1 MEHQYHDRED
11 GLAHCK
17 VCNGGEGSLPSECP
31 GRRMTD
37 DEEADVY
44 AGKRDF
50 RQGQWVR
57 KSTALRGYFR
67 SVTQWQAEEFVVQ
80 VTAGRF
86 RSRSEAEAFG
96 NQPMRLVLADGI
108 LRLVDAAG
116 QPIPAVSFSGAVKDY
131 LLDDDVEVSKLKPAS
146 AGKLVVDHTD
156 YEPVNISISEFPQHA
171 DLRSFGS
178 LAYGVAEG

>member
-1 MEHQYHDRED
+1 
-11 GLAHCK
+11 
-17 VCNGGEGSLPSECP
+17 
-31 GRRMTD
+31 
-37 DEEADVY
+37 
-44 AGKRDF
+44 
-50 RQGQWVR
+50 
-57 KSTALRGYFR
+57 
-67 SVTQWQAEEFVVQ
+67 
-80 VTAGRF
+80 
-86 RSRSEAEAFG
+86 
-96 NQPMRLVLADGI
+96 MRLVLVDGI

-178 LAYGVAEG
+178 LAYGVVEG